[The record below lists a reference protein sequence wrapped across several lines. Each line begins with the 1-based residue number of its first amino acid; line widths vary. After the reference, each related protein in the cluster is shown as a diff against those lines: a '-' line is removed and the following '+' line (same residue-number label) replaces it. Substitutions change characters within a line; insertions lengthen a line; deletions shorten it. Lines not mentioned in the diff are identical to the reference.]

1 MNCKQLSEF
10 KKDIANQLLKDLE
23 AKGELE
29 TWARDYRVS
38 DKDEF
43 FDDVENI
50 AYAIYKQN
58 LKFKKALTH

>member
-1 MNCKQLSEF
+1 
-10 KKDIANQLLKDLE
+10 
-23 AKGELE
+23 
-29 TWARDYRVS
+29 VS